1 MNMVDAR
8 VETRWRTHAHVECR
22 RQGERWWL
30 YARPSLEPDAR
41 FDEILCGE
49 GAEAAGLGSLCG
61 RGVPADVSLAV
72 RDAYTWRVAGPGEP
86 DASAAVNAVTAREAE
101 QWLAGGGSSRWKG
114 DEAIPRVTDPRW
126 EHATSIS
133 TSEVDELLMHFEW
146 IAGEPAPA
154 THVALLDMCRALEDE
169 YLVRVVVWLERRL
182 EHSVVRT
189 QERPGIARQGAA
201 ELDLVRARVRRRLTT
216 RRQGAR

>member
-1 MNMVDAR
+1 MVDAR

-41 FDEILCGE
+41 FDGILCGE
-49 GAEAAGLGSLCG
+49 GADAAGLGALG
-61 RGVPADVSLAV
+61 ERGVPPDVSLAV
-72 RDAYTWRVAGPGEP
+72 RDAYTWRVAGAGEP

-101 QWLAGGGSSRWKG
+101 QWLAGGASRWSSG
-114 DEAIPRVTDPRW
+114 ESVLRVTDPRW
-126 EHATSIS
+126 EHPTWLL
-133 TSEVDELLMHFEW
+133 TSELDEVLLHYEW
-146 IAGEPAPA
+146 LAGEPAPA

-169 YLVRVVVWLERRL
+169 YRVRVVLWLERRL

-189 QERPGIARQGAA
+189 QEETAVARHGTA
-201 ELDLVRARVRRRLTT
+201 ELELVRSRVRRRAATT
-216 RRQGAR
+216 RQGAR